1 MKYLENESLF
11 NFLVSMFVRENVSK
25 KTDLRNLRVYK
36 LRFILLFFINLLF
49 KFVRLIFI
57 SSFLKICFFVYI
69 LIFYCYTAE
78 MKDKIRKCSCSCK
91 GL

>member
-1 MKYLENESLF
+1 MNLCLIFWCQCLDVKMSQ
-11 NFLVSMFVRENVSK
+11 

-36 LRFILLFFINLLF
+36 LRFILLFFFINLLF
-49 KFVRLIFI
+49 KFVKLTFI
-57 SSFLKICFFVYI
+57 SFLKIYFFVYI

-78 MKDKIRKCSCSCK
+78 VRDKSRKCSCSCK